1 VESSAGGGR
10 EESEEACL
18 DPNCGYYL
26 RNEHRLIR
34 RHEESL
40 SLNAD
45 NTARW
50 KLRVD
55 LELPD
60 HCEAHIPD
68 GDACLFMFPLVF
80 LRKNE
85 SRMQFSVFEQGR
97 GPVPIPIREECDNI
111 SSEAVSQ
118 AINFLASE
126 IHPDF
131 HFEEKAL
138 EVSASKIPS
147 AQAFEASMALQVI
160 REEVG
165 ILPFRDKER
174 GEPQQ
179 LLQSLGKRMRSSGLD
194 ETLELLVE
202 HVLLWVPL
210 RGRPNERR
218 SITLEQDVTLH
229 RRSLVRWS
237 FGSMTDTAE
246 PRPWWNR
253 RWARLARGE
262 GEKGETLEI
271 GGKPYGRRERRF
283 STSSLGA
290 RFGQLLA
297 WMPFEFALPTIY
309 AKRCGSYHFEVVCPP
324 GRTPRGLEISN
335 GSLLEESKEPKPA
348 PIEEARKAFTARGAR
363 FDVPRGGL
371 QNVAKVHVKVGIGD
385 GAVTTVMLWILAGS
399 DPGPRGDH
407 AQTTAG
413 VLLIVPALVA
423 ALAAGTY
430 EVPISQLVAGAR
442 VLLLTTGLSS
452 VMAAAVLAGA
462 RPFDLSQSSIWS
474 LCAVVATVAT
484 VPLAT
489 SWLLSSPL
497 IWRQLN
503 KLDSYRKQ
511 RATLIAGVS
520 AAALLVLGL
529 AILPAD
535 TWYRLVFVG
544 LLLLAMILFSTL
556 ASNRA
561 VMPLGVERRYLGSG
575 FLLAG
580 LTCLALACV
589 ELRCV
594 IYEHALS
601 SRVACVGPMGTL
613 ETIRGAA
620 ESVALG
626 LLAISLY
633 IGRGLSWVADWAE
646 PREDE
651 IHLSPRQGRVLLE
664 GESVRELPALF
675 EREKEL
681 EGVRVGM
688 ESARPSIPL
697 GSESNED

>member
-10 EESEEACL
+10 EYEGACL
-18 DPNCGYYL
+18 GPNCGYYL
-26 RNEHRLIR
+26 RSEHRLIR

-60 HCEAHIPD
+60 HCEAHVPD
-68 GDACLFMFPLVF
+68 GDSFLFMFPLVF

-85 SRMQFSVFEQGR
+85 SRMQFGVFEEGR
-97 GPVPIPIREECDNI
+97 GPIPIPIREECDNI

-118 AINFLASE
+118 AINFLASK
-126 IHPDF
+126 IHPAF
-131 HFEEKAL
+131 QFEGKAL
-138 EVSASKIPS
+138 EESAYKIPS
-147 AQAFEASMALQVI
+147 AQAFEASMALQFF

-165 ILPFRDKER
+165 ILASKDKER
-174 GEPQQ
+174 DRPPQ
-179 LLQSLGKRMRSSGLD
+179 LLQRLGRRMGSSGLD

-237 FGSMTDTAE
+237 FGSITDPAE

-253 RWARLARGE
+253 RWAKLARDE
-262 GEKGETLEI
+262 GAEGETLEI
-271 GGKPYGRRERRF
+271 AGELYGRRERRF
-283 STSSLGA
+283 STSALGA
-290 RFGQLLA
+290 QFGQLLA

-309 AKRCGSYHFEVVCPP
+309 AKRCGSYHFEVLCPP
-324 GRTPRGLEISN
+324 GRTPRGLEVSN
-335 GSLLEESKEPKPA
+335 GSLLEESQEPKPA
-348 PIEEARKAFTARGAR
+348 PIDEARKAFTARGAR

-371 QNVAKVHVKVGIGD
+371 QNVAKVHVKVGIGNAAFPLLWFLA

-399 DPGPRGDH
+399 NPSLSGNH

-413 VLLIVPALVA
+413 ILLIVPALVA

-430 EVPISQLVAGAR
+430 EVPISQLIGGAR

-474 LCAVVATVAT
+474 LCAMVATVAT

-497 IWRQLN
+497 IWRQLIR
-503 KLDSYRKQ
+503 LDSYQKQ

-520 AAALLVLGL
+520 VAALLVFGL

-561 VMPLGVERRYLGSG
+561 AMPLGVQRRYLGSG

-580 LTCLALACV
+580 LTCLALACC

-601 SRVACVGPMGTL
+601 SRTACVGPTGTL
-613 ETIRGAA
+613 ATVRTAA
-620 ESVALG
+620 EWVALG
-626 LLAISLY
+626 LLAVSLY
-633 IGRGLSWVADWAE
+633 VGQWLSCVADLAE

-651 IHLSPRQGRVLLE
+651 IHLSPRQGKALLE

-675 EREKEL
+675 EREK
-681 EGVRVGM
+681 
-688 ESARPSIPL
+688 
-697 GSESNED
+697 D